1 MVKREHRN
9 RMVLASLVL
18 VVGSMTALSF
28 AAVPLYRLFCQVTG
42 FGGTTQ
48 TAIAAPDA
56 IFDRLITVRFNSDI
70 APDLPWAFQPVQR
83 EVQVRVGEEKLAFY
97 EATNRSEETLVGTAV
112 FNVTPLKAGLYFS
125 KIHCF
130 CFDEQKLKPGE
141 RAEMPVSF
149 FIDPEILRDPN
160 LDDVETITLSYTF
173 FRALGGDDGDEETKD
188 RLARAATETGAARA
202 QGILEESK
210 NSRKI
215 TGHPGG

>member
-1 MVKREHRN
+1 M
-9 RMVLASLVL
+9 
-18 VVGSMTALSF
+18 
-28 AAVPLYRLFCQVTG
+28 TG

-48 TAIAAPDA
+48 TATAAPDA

-70 APDLPWAFQPVQR
+70 APDLPWAFRPVQR
-83 EVQVRVGEEKLAFY
+83 EVPGSGSAK
-97 EATNRSEETLVGTAV
+97 RSWHSTKRRTARKKPWSGTAV